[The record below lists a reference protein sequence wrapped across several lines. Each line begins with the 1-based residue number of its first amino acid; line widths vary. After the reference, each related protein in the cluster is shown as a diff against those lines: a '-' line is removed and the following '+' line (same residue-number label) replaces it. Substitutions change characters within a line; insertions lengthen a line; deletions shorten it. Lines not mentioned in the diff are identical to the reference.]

1 MNRKRKNQLIFLG
14 ILLLALLAALGVIKI
29 FEPDAGESEMAD
41 AESYPVMQIDPSQV
55 KEIGIINAAESVN
68 LLRTGDEWKCLE
80 DESVKIDSA
89 AVTDFLEQAK
99 DITSAVRIEQAEDM
113 AQYGLAQPQLNVTFQ
128 WDDNMYTIK
137 IGDYNSVINSYY
149 ISLNDEKTVY
159 TVDTILYNALNKTL
173 DDFKQIDE
181 EGSETLE

>member
-1 MNRKRKNQLIFLG
+1 M
-14 ILLLALLAALGVIKI
+14 
-29 FEPDAGESEMAD
+29 
-41 AESYPVMQIDPSQV
+41 
-55 KEIGIINAAESVN
+55 
-68 LLRTGDEWKCLE
+68 
-80 DESVKIDSA
+80 
-89 AVTDFLEQAK
+89 
-99 DITSAVRIEQAEDM
+99 
-113 AQYGLAQPQLNVTFQ
+113 TFQ

-181 EGSETLE
+181 EGGETLE